1 MRLAPFFAGVATAAV
16 ILTMPAMAEDL
27 KIGIKAE
34 ISVAD
39 PHVLFG
45 PNRNV
50 GGQVFEPLFHSDDKQ
65 RPVPALVASWEMSS
79 PTEYVFKLR
88 PNVKFHD
95 GSTLTAEDV
104 KYSIERARDLDSPRT
119 FRTYLSGVKTV
130 DAVDDTTFKI
140 TLKSPDAV
148 LINNL
153 STFGIVKKSAVEN
166 ASENDFNGG
175 KAAIGTGPY
184 KWVKWSPGDSIIL
197 EAFPDYWGG
206 APKYDKLTYK
216 FIKNDSTR
224 TAALISGDVNVIDD
238 VPPNLV
244 KRLEGEKKLRLF
256 SGTSYMLNYLSI
268 DQHHDQ
274 SLHIKGNDGQPIG
287 NPLKD
292 ARVRKAISLLINR
305 DLIAKRIM
313 DGLATPANQMMP
325 EGMDG
330 YVEGLEP
337 VAYDPA
343 AAKKLL
349 AEAGFPE
356 GFQMT
361 IHCTNDR
368 YMNDAKVCEALGQL
382 LSAGGIRTSVQTLP
396 GSIFFERATSGG
408 PNKEPEFAL
417 FMLGFGAANGV
428 ADAAFNALVQ
438 TYDKEAGRGANN
450 RGRYSNPEVD
460 RLSRAAAVEA
470 DPEKR
475 KTLIAEATKIVMDDA
490 GIIPVHHLN
499 GIWASQ
505 SDYAVTPRTDLFTRE
520 NNVKHVTK

>member
-1 MRLAPFFAGVATAAV
+1 MKRAFL
-16 ILTMPAMAEDL
+16 LTNIALSAMALSMPAMAEEL

-34 ISVAD
+34 ISAAD

-65 RPVPALVASWEMSS
+65 RPVPALVESWEMAS
-79 PTEYVFKLR
+79 PTEYIFKLR

-95 GSTLTAEDV
+95 GSVLNAEDV

-119 FRTYLSGVKTV
+119 FRTYLSGVQAV
-130 DAVDDTTFKI
+130 DVVDDTTFKL
-140 TLKSPDAV
+140 TLKSADAV

-153 STFGIVKKSAVEN
+153 STFGIVKKAAVEG
-166 ASENDFNGG
+166 AAENDFNGG

-184 KWVKWSPGDSIIL
+184 KWVKWSPGDSVVL
-197 EAFPDYWGG
+197 EAFPDYWAG
-206 APKYDKLTYK
+206 APKYDKVTYK

-244 KRLEGEKKLRLF
+244 KRLESEKNVRLS
-256 SGTSYMLNYLSI
+256 SGTSYMLNYLSL

-274 SLHIKGNDGQPIG
+274 SLHIKGNDGKPIG

-292 ARVRKAISLLINR
+292 VKVRKAISLLINR

-325 EGMDG
+325 QGMDG
-330 YVEGLEP
+330 YVDGLEP
-337 VAYDPA
+337 AAYDPA

-349 AEAGFPE
+349 AEAGYPE

-450 RGRYSNPEVD
+450 RGRYSNAEVD
-460 RLSRAAAVEA
+460 KLSRAAAVEA
-470 DPEKR
+470 DSEKR
-475 KTLIAEATKIVMDDA
+475 KALIAEATKIVMDEA

-505 SDYAVTPRTDLFTRE
+505 SDYEVAPRTDLFTRE
-520 NNVKHVTK
+520 SNVKHVTK

>member
-1 MRLAPFFAGVATAAV
+1 MKLKSLLASAAV
-16 ILTMPAMAEDL
+16 SALIMTMPAMAEEL
-27 KIGIKAE
+27 KIGVKAE
-34 ISVAD
+34 ISAAD
-39 PHVLFG
+39 PHILFG
-45 PNRNV
+45 PNRNI
-50 GGQVFEPLFHSDDKQ
+50 GGQVFEPLFHSDEKQ
-65 RPVPALVASWEMSS
+65 RPVPALVESYETVS

-88 PNVKFHD
+88 PDVKFHD
-95 GSTLTAEDV
+95 GSVLTAEDV
-104 KYSIERARDLDSPRT
+104 KYSIERARDLDAPRT
-119 FRTYLSGVKTV
+119 FRTYLSGVQDV
-130 DAVDDTTFKI
+130 NVVDDTTFSV

-148 LINNL
+148 IINNL
-153 STFGIVKKSAVEN
+153 STFGIVKKDAVEG
-166 ASENDFNGG
+166 AGENDFNGG

-184 KWVKWSPGDSIIL
+184 KWVKWSPGDSVVL

-206 APKYDKLTYK
+206 APDYDKLTYK

-224 TAALISGDVNVIDD
+224 TAALISGDVNIIDD
-238 VPPNLV
+238 VPPNLI
-244 KRLEGEKKLRLF
+244 KRLEGEKNVRLS
-256 SGTSYMLNYLSI
+256 SGTSYMLNYLSL

-292 ARVRKAISLLINR
+292 ARVRQAISLLINR
-305 DLIAKRIM
+305 DLIAQRIM

-330 YVEGLEP
+330 YVEGLAP
-337 VAYDPA
+337 VAYDPVQ
-343 AAKKLL
+343 AKKLL
-349 AEAGFPE
+349 AEAGYPE

-382 LSAGGIRTSVQTLP
+382 LSAGGIKTDVQTLP

-438 TYDKEAGRGANN
+438 TYDKAAGRGANN

-460 RLSRAAAVEA
+460 RLAQAAAVEI
-470 DPEKR
+470 DQEKR
-475 KTLIAEATKIVMDDA
+475 QALIAEGTKLVMEDV

-505 SDYAVTPRTDLFTRE
+505 TDYEVTPRTDLFTRE
-520 NNVKHVTK
+520 SNVKHIKQ